1 MHRTPS
7 RAAPFTSMTID
18 IRRPVIRGWQ
28 GASSRLSED
37 LPLRVGLLT
46 GIAGV
51 VLSLALRGV
60 VPGRYLGDPLPLAL
74 AVTGIL
80 RGFAYFDWRSPL
92 LHAAF
97 AASLGASA
105 GLFVRMGS
113 AGRVF
118 PDGAARA
125 GRIASILSVIV
136 VALLEVDALSV
147 ALWYALGGFV
157 SVALSS
163 SAGRLIGRVRRSRT
177 E

>member
-1 MHRTPS
+1 MTTFDRG
-7 RAAPFTSMTID
+7 AP
-18 IRRPVIRGWQ
+18 IRGWRS
-28 GASSRLSED
+28 ALSRLSD
-37 LPLRVGLLT
+37 DVPLRTGLLA

-51 VLSLALRGV
+51 ILSLALRGV

-80 RGFAYFDWRSPL
+80 RGFAYFDWRAPL

-105 GLFVRMGS
+105 GLLVRMGS
-113 AGRVF
+113 GSRAF

-125 GRIASILSVIV
+125 GRIAGVVSVFV
-136 VALLEVDALSV
+136 VVLLEVDALSV

-163 SAGRLIGRVRRSRT
+163 YAGRLAARMLVSSSRQQ
-177 E
+177 